1 MLVREPQ
8 RAFLSLPEGKRQK
21 ILKIATKEFAIK
33 GYAKASLNRMVEKL
47 GIAKGSIYQ
56 YFHNKEHLFLY
67 VFSHGV
73 RLAKDI
79 LKPIKSQKG
88 NIFEKLSAS
97 LKMGILFI
105 QQHPHIYQ
113 IYLKIL
119 FEDQVPGRK
128 HLLKAIRFYSRDYLL
143 PLLKEAQTKGEIRK
157 DLDLEM
163 TAFMLDAMMERF
175 LQAYSLS
182 YLDTIDVYEVKTESL
197 EKKISIW
204 IDILKRG
211 LSNGK

>member
-1 MLVREPQ
+1 M
-8 RAFLSLPEGKRQK
+8 
-21 ILKIATKEFAIK
+21 
-33 GYAKASLNRMVEKL
+33 
-47 GIAKGSIYQ
+47 
-56 YFHNKEHLFLY
+56 
-67 VFSHGV
+67 
-73 RLAKDI
+73 
-79 LKPIKSQKG
+79 
-88 NIFEKLSAS
+88 
-97 LKMGILFI
+97 
-105 QQHPHIYQ
+105 
-113 IYLKIL
+113 
-119 FEDQVPGRK
+119 FEDKVPGRK

-182 YLDTIDVYEVKTESL
+182 YLDTIDIYEAKTESL

>member
-1 MLVREPQ
+1 MLEHKPQ
-8 RAFLSLPEGKRQK
+8 KTFLSLPEEKRQK
-21 ILKIATKEFAIK
+21 IVEIATKEFAIK
-33 GYAKASLNRMVEKL
+33 GYAKASLNRIVEKL

-119 FEDQVPGRK
+119 FEDKVPGRK

-143 PLLKEAQTKGEIRK
+143 PLLKEAQTKGEIRQ

-175 LQAYSLS
+175 LQSYSLS
-182 YLDTIDVYEVKTESL
+182 YLDTIDVYEAKTESL

-204 IDILKRG
+204 IDVLKRG